1 MSQLSHFKE
10 SDIKKIFELK
20 QKIAELQQQ
29 IETLKAK
36 QEQSAESALIAKR
49 FTPFPTQ
56 KNGLERP

>member
-1 MSQLSHFKE
+1 MQMSQLNHFKE

-36 QEQSAESALIAKR
+36 QEQSAEAALIANAKK
-49 FTPFPTQ
+49 FKSSSSTAHI
-56 KNGLERP
+56 